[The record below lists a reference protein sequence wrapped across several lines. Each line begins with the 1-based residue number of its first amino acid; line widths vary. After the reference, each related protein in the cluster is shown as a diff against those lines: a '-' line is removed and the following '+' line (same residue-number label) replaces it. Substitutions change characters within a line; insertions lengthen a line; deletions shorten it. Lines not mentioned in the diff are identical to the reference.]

1 MRFFRATLPGLL
13 GSAVVAS
20 AFVADLD
27 SNNNPRRWNFA
38 TLAVDQVDPNVVN
51 PTTKAIRYFVAAD
64 AYSGTNSTN
73 AAAEINA
80 VRASFDQWQAIPGSI
95 LKFEYAGLV
104 GPGVDINPGDNTNVI
119 FWAKTSTTV
128 GNGQDNISGA
138 TGITY
143 FSYSPDDN
151 ALTEAD
157 IVFNGVQFA
166 WFTDF
171 NRTTVPNNTFFVEA
185 VATHEIGHFI
195 GLNHSPVGGATMLA
209 RGSAGVGNTQGGLSS
224 DEVAAVHFL
233 YPQASLPATLGDV
246 KGRVTMDGV
255 GILGAAVI
263 AEDASGNVVNGTV
276 TDTNGMYE
284 LSDLP
289 PGNYQ
294 IRVTPLDP
302 ASATL
307 GHFLIRGR
315 DITFDPYDSAQTG
328 FLPTTNLPVVI
339 PAGQV
344 TFRSFSVVSGTA
356 AFRIEQIRPPT
367 DNPSFLNRINAP
379 ATIQGGQS
387 NLVVGVYGAGLPT
400 ADATLSIPGDGLT
413 LGPTTFTPNAF
424 FGFNLMSVSIS
435 VASNATPG
443 LRSFVVQ
450 QGTNL
455 AYANGFLEVQ
465 AAFPDWNFDGI
476 NDRFQRLYFP
486 LWTAPETAGPSA
498 TAMYAWWQRYFPP
511 GAGPEAGPSADP
523 DGDTMNNL
531 SEYTAGTNPTDP
543 SSLLKVDSVSLSASG
558 STVNWESVPGKRYQL
573 FGRDDLA
580 RSSWRAIGL
589 AVTAS
594 GATTQAVDPSATGNF
609 RFYRV
614 QVLP

>member
-1 MRFFRATLPGLL
+1 MRLFCVTLPALL
-13 GSAVVAS
+13 ASAIVAS
-20 AFVADLD
+20 AFVADID
-27 SNNNPRRWNFA
+27 SNNNPRKWNFA
-38 TLAVDQVDPNVVN
+38 NLATDQVSPNVVN
-51 PTTKAIRYFVAAD
+51 PTTKAIRYFIAAD

-80 VRASFDQWQAIPGSI
+80 VRASFDQWQAISGSI
-95 LKFEYAGLV
+95 LKFEYAGV
-104 GPGVDINPGDNTNVI
+104 IAPGVDINPGDNTNVI

-128 GNGQDNISGA
+128 GGGHDNISGT
-138 TGITY
+138 TGVTY

-157 IVFNGVQFA
+157 IVFNGVQWA

-171 NRTTVPNNTFFVEA
+171 NRTSVPNNTFFVEA

-209 RGSAGVGNTQGGLSS
+209 RGAAGVGNTQGGLSS
-224 DEVAAVHFL
+224 DEVSAVHFL
-233 YPQASLPATLGDV
+233 YPQASLPATLGDL

-263 AEDASGNVVNGTV
+263 AEDATGNVINGTV
-276 TDTNGMYE
+276 TDTNGLYD

-294 IRVTPLDP
+294 VRVTPLDP
-302 ASATL
+302 ANASTS
-307 GHFLIRGR
+307 HVLIRGR

-344 TFRSFSVVSGTA
+344 TFRSFSVVNNA
-356 AFRIEQIRPPT
+356 PAFRIEQIRPPT
-367 DNPSFLNRINAP
+367 ESPSFLNRINAP
-379 ATIQGGQS
+379 ATIQVGQS
-387 NLVVGVYGAGLPT
+387 NFFVGVYGANLPT
-400 ADATLSIPGDGLT
+400 ADATLFITGDGLT
-413 LGPTTFTPNAF
+413 LGSTTFTPSAF

-435 VASNATPG
+435 VASTATPG

-486 LWTAPETAGPSA
+486 LWTAPEAAGPSA

-511 GAGPEAGPSADP
+511 GAGTEAGPSADP

-531 SEYTAGTNPTDP
+531 SEYTAGTNPTDAT
-543 SSLLKVDSVSLSASG
+543 SLLRVDRVTLSASG
-558 STVNWESVPGKRYQL
+558 STVTWESVSGKRYQV

-580 RSSWRAIGL
+580 GSFWQ
-589 AVTAS
+589 AVGTPVAAS
-594 GATTQAVDPSATGNF
+594 GATAQTVDPSATGNF